1 MTIVNAYQI
10 VKSIEWMYP
19 AFGEENTCSAVV
31 VSATGQE
38 RCAQTIDDFID
49 KFDWDVGDWV
59 VVWPNGFKNIQKMQS
74 FAKNFKHIEGVRYE
88 TDLKP
93 LF

>member
-10 VKSIEWMYP
+10 VKSLELMYP
-19 AFGEENTCSAVV
+19 AFGEENKPIAVV
-31 VSATGQE
+31 VSASGQE
-38 RCAQTIDDFID
+38 RCVQTIDDFID
-49 KFDWDVGDWV
+49 RFEWDVGDWV

-74 FAKNFKHIEGVRYE
+74 FHKNFKHIDGVRYE
-88 TDLKP
+88 TEFKS